1 MSTEYEYRSDTCNH
15 EYRIWEDAHM
25 TLVLAATPLGNPL
38 DASARLKKAIESA
51 EIIAAEDSRRFHR
64 LASDLE
70 VTFTARIIS
79 FFEGN
84 EKERTAEILSL
95 LREGKEVLVVTDAG
109 MPTISDPGFRLM
121 RDAIAENLPT
131 VVIPGPSAP
140 TMAIAL
146 SGLPTD
152 RFTFEGFAPRAQGA
166 RNTFY
171 EKLRFEERTMVIF
184 EAPHRLHESLVE
196 AAEVLG
202 GTRRAAICR
211 EMTKTYEETIRGSLA
226 ELVTWADS
234 REVLGEITL
243 VIAGVEEGSQSKSAD
258 DAVARVREY
267 EQAGMDRKAAIATVA
282 EELSLP
288 KKIVYAAVV
297 DANKMSR

>member
-1 MSTEYEYRSDTCNH
+1 V
-15 EYRIWEDAHM
+15 YRIWEDAHM

-84 EKERTAEILSL
+84 EKERTAEILTL

-166 RNTFY
+166 RRAFY
-171 EKLRFEERTMVIF
+171 EKLRFEERTMVTF
-184 EAPHRLHESLVE
+184 EAPHRLLESLLD
-196 AAEVLG
+196 AASILG
-202 GTRRAAICR
+202 ENRKAAICR
-211 EMTKTYEETIRGSLA
+211 EMTKTYEETIRGTIA
-226 ELVTWADS
+226 ELIVWARS
-234 REVLGEITL
+234 REILGEITL
-243 VIAGVEEGSQSKSAD
+243 VFAGIEAGSEIRTAD
-258 DAVARVREY
+258 GAVARVREY
-267 EQAGMDRKAAIATVA
+267 EAAGMDRKGAIATVA
-282 EELSLP
+282 EEFDLP

>member
-1 MSTEYEYRSDTCNH
+1 M
-15 EYRIWEDAHM
+15 A
-25 TLVLAATPLGNPL
+25 LVLAATPLGNPL
-38 DASARLKKAIESA
+38 DASARLKMAIESA

-64 LASDLE
+64 LASDLG

-84 EKERTAEILSL
+84 ESDRTQEILTL

-121 RDAIAENLPT
+121 RDAIAEKLPT
-131 VVIPGPSAP
+131 IVIPGPSAP

-152 RFTFEGFAPRAQGA
+152 RFTFEGFAPRAHGA
-166 RNTFY
+166 RTSFY
-171 EKLRFEERTMVIF
+171 ESLRFEERTMVIF
-184 EAPHRLHESLVE
+184 EAPHRLHESLVD
-196 AAEVLG
+196 AAAILG
-202 GTRRAAICR
+202 ADRAAAICR
-211 EMTKTYEETIRGSLA
+211 EMTKTYEETIRGPLS
-226 ELVTWADS
+226 ELITWAAG

-243 VIAGVEEGSQSKSAD
+243 VVAGVAAGSEVRTAD

-267 EQAGMDRKAAIATVA
+267 EAAGMDRKGAIATVA
-282 EELSLP
+282 EEFSIP

>member
-1 MSTEYEYRSDTCNH
+1 
-15 EYRIWEDAHM
+15 M

-84 EKERTAEILSL
+84 EKERTAEILTL

-152 RFTFEGFAPRAQGA
+152 RFTFEGFAPRAQGGRRA
-166 RNTFY
+166 FY
-171 EKLRFEERTMVIF
+171 EKLRFEERTMVTF
-184 EAPHRLHESLVE
+184 EAPHRLLESLVD
-196 AAEVLG
+196 AAAILG
-202 GTRRAAICR
+202 ENRKAAICR
-211 EMTKTYEETIRGSLA
+211 EMTKTYEETIRGTIA
-226 ELVTWADS
+226 ELIVWAQS
-234 REVLGEITL
+234 REILGEITL
-243 VIAGVEEGSQSKSAD
+243 VFAGIEAGSEIRTAD
-258 DAVARVREY
+258 DAVSRVREY
-267 EQAGMDRKAAIATVA
+267 EAAGMDRKGAIATVA
-282 EELSLP
+282 EEFDLP

>member
-1 MSTEYEYRSDTCNH
+1 
-15 EYRIWEDAHM
+15 M

-84 EKERTAEILSL
+84 EKERTAEILTL

-166 RNTFY
+166 RRAFY
-171 EKLRFEERTMVIF
+171 EKLRFEERTMVTF
-184 EAPHRLHESLVE
+184 EAPHRLLESLVD
-196 AAEVLG
+196 AAAILG
-202 GTRRAAICR
+202 ENRKAAICR
-211 EMTKTYEETIRGSLA
+211 EMTKTYEETIRGTIA
-226 ELVTWADS
+226 ELIVWARS
-234 REVLGEITL
+234 REILGEITL
-243 VIAGVEEGSQSKSAD
+243 VFAGIEAGSEIRTAD

-267 EQAGMDRKAAIATVA
+267 EAAGMDRKGAIATVA
-282 EELSLP
+282 DEFELP

>member
-1 MSTEYEYRSDTCNH
+1 M
-15 EYRIWEDAHM
+15 A
-25 TLVLAATPLGNPL
+25 LVLAATPLGNPL
-38 DASARLKKAIESA
+38 DASARLKMAIESA

-64 LASDLE
+64 LASDLG

-84 EKERTAEILSL
+84 ESDRTQEILTL

-121 RDAIAENLPT
+121 RDAIAEKLPT
-131 VVIPGPSAP
+131 IVIPGPSAP

-152 RFTFEGFAPRAQGA
+152 RFTFEGFAPRAHGA
-166 RNTFY
+166 RTSFF
-171 EKLRFEERTMVIF
+171 ESLRFEERTMVIF
-184 EAPHRLHESLVE
+184 EAPHRLHESLLD
-196 AAEVLG
+196 AAAILG
-202 GTRRAAICR
+202 ADRAAAICR
-211 EMTKTYEETIRGSLA
+211 EMTKTYEETIRGPLS
-226 ELVTWADS
+226 ELITWAS
-234 REVLGEITL
+234 GREVLGEITL
-243 VIAGVEEGSQSKSAD
+243 VIAGVAAGSEVRTAD

-267 EQAGMDRKAAIATVA
+267 EAAGMDRKGAIATVA
-282 EELSLP
+282 EEFSIP

>member
-1 MSTEYEYRSDTCNH
+1 M
-15 EYRIWEDAHM
+15 A
-25 TLVLAATPLGNPL
+25 LVLAATPLGNPL
-38 DASARLKKAIESA
+38 DASARLKMAIESA

-64 LASDLE
+64 LASDLG

-84 EKERTAEILSL
+84 ESDRTQEILTL

-121 RDAIAENLPT
+121 RDAIAEKLPT
-131 VVIPGPSAP
+131 IVIPGPSAP

-152 RFTFEGFAPRAQGA
+152 RFTFEGFAPRAHGA
-166 RNTFY
+166 RTSFF
-171 EKLRFEERTMVIF
+171 ESLRFEERTMVIF
-184 EAPHRLHESLVE
+184 EAPHRLHESLVD
-196 AAEVLG
+196 AAAIMG
-202 GTRRAAICR
+202 ADRAAAICR
-211 EMTKTYEETIRGSLA
+211 EMTKTYEETIRGPLS
-226 ELVTWADS
+226 ELITWAAG

-243 VIAGVEEGSQSKSAD
+243 VIAGVAAGSEVRTAD

-267 EQAGMDRKAAIATVA
+267 EAAGMDRKGAIATVA
-282 EELSLP
+282 EEFSIP
-288 KKIVYAAVV
+288 KKLVYAAVV

>member
-1 MSTEYEYRSDTCNH
+1 
-15 EYRIWEDAHM
+15 M

-166 RNTFY
+166 RKTFY

-184 EAPHRLHESLVE
+184 EAPHRLHESLIE

-226 ELVTWADS
+226 ELITWADS

>member
-1 MSTEYEYRSDTCNH
+1 
-15 EYRIWEDAHM
+15 M

-70 VTFTARIIS
+70 ATFTARIIS